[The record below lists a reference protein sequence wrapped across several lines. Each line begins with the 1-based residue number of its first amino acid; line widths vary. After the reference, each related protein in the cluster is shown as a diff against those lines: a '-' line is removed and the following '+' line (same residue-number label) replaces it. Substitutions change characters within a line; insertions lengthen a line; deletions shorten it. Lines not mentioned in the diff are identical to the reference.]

1 MKSESLI
8 SILTGWLRNK
18 FRGVRN
24 YFACYVPPYTGPIS
38 QFILKLVFSGIRIPD
53 AAAALKRQA
62 GEQPIIIFVTKYKSY
77 FEFLFYHTRY
87 RNDGLPYPSIGF
99 DYKFFFWQPARRLVK
114 IIFSHVHYFLKHLA
128 VPNAYQSGYIH
139 EKLLAGESALL
150 SLVEK
155 KGFYR
160 RFIKEK
166 PDPLHYLIDIQNT
179 IDRPIVFVPQIILY
193 SRTPQTTRLS
203 VTDMLLGTIENP
215 GRIRRL
221 FNLFKNPKK
230 TFIEVCDPIVLS
242 EFISRPDIRDLSPR
256 NQAVMLR
263 RHMLALVNRHRQSIT
278 GPVLKSRLEIRE
290 ELLTNPALQKT
301 IAEYAS
307 QQNVSI
313 HEAQEQAA
321 GFLDEIASN
330 YNLKT
335 IRFLDVVLRWM
346 FKHIFDGMVIDQD
359 GLERLK
365 RASRKGPLILA
376 PCHKSHLDYLI
387 LPYVFFNNNMPCPL
401 IAAGKNLSFW
411 PLGPIFRGGGAFF
424 LRRSFKGEILYP
436 KIFNAYLQKI
446 LNEGFH
452 VKFFIEGGRSRTGKV
467 LMPKIGF
474 LSLLVE
480 AYQNNRWDDMY
491 FAPIYVGYDRVL
503 EEKAYIHELE
513 GGKKTPENL
522 LNIIRARKFLK
533 RKYGKIYVNFHEPIS
548 LRDYLSRFSQP
559 FSEMPRPEQKEAC
572 FDFGERLLA
581 AINRV
586 TVVTPHAVIAAVIL
600 NGAPKRFYYKQ
611 VLAHAETYLAYLVSQ
626 DVNLADTLVMDQI
639 SAFNLVL
646 DSFVQ
651 NNVID
656 KSISEFS
663 DSTRANPLF
672 KINESKR
679 PTLEYYKN
687 SGVTFFVSAAYTAMA
702 ILKTDAF
709 QFSSGDLHA
718 GYKFLK
724 ELFKNE
730 FVYDPEQPVD
740 FVVRKNLKAFINDA
754 IIMPHPTL
762 PDTYNVTSTGFRKLN
777 LFAAF
782 LAPYFESYWVVLNF
796 FMKYT
801 RKPIGETGNYLRKIQ
816 ALGNRMYK
824 RKEIERIEALT
835 RINYQNAVTFFSTHG
850 IVDPESSKEQIDFY
864 VETFQQYRRYLLE

>member
-1 MKSESLI
+1 MKPTSII
-8 SILTGWLRNK
+8 SVLTGWMRKKLKGMHNH
-18 FRGVRN
+18 
-24 YFACYVPPYTGPIS
+24 FACHLPPDTGFLS

-53 AAAALKRQA
+53 EETVSLKQQDDPR
-62 GEQPIIIFVTKYKSY
+62 ILIFVNKYKSY
-77 FEFLFYHTRY
+77 FEFFFYHTRY
-87 RNDGLPYPSIGF
+87 RNAGLPYPSIGF
-99 DYKFFFWQPARRLVK
+99 DYKIFFWQPALRFFK
-114 IIFSHVHYFLKHLA
+114 IVFSHIHHFLKHLA
-128 VPNAYQSGYIH
+128 PPNAYKSGYIH
-139 EKLLAGESALL
+139 EKLMAGESALL
-150 SLVEK
+150 SLVEE

-166 PDPLHYLIDIQNT
+166 PDPLHYLIEMQKT
-179 IDRPIVFVPQIILY
+179 IDRPIVFLPQIILY
-193 SRTPQTTRLS
+193 SRAPQTTQLS
-203 VTDMLLGTIENP
+203 LTDMLLGTIENP

-230 TFIEVCDPIVLS
+230 IFIESCEPITLTD
-242 EFISRPDIRDLSPR
+242 FINRPDIRELSSR

-263 RHMLALVNRHRQSIT
+263 RHMLTLINRHRQSIT

-301 IAEYAS
+301 IAAYAE
-307 QQNVSI
+307 QQDVSI
-313 HEAQEQAA
+313 QEAQEQAA

-335 IRFLDVVLRWM
+335 VRFLDVALRWM

-365 RASRKGPLILA
+365 RVSRKGPLILA

-436 KIFNAYLQKI
+436 KIFDAYLQKI
-446 LNEGFH
+446 LDEGFH
-452 VKFFIEGGRSRTGKV
+452 IKFFIEGGRSRTGKV

-480 AYQNNRWDDMY
+480 AYVKNRWDDMY

-522 LNIIRARKFLK
+522 INVIRARKFLK

-548 LRDYLSRFSQP
+548 LKQYLSQFSQS
-559 FSEMPRPEQKEAC
+559 FAEMPKQQQKETY
-572 FDFGERLLA
+572 FDFGEKLLA

-586 TVVTPHAVIAAVIL
+586 AVVTPHAIIAAVIL

-611 VLAHAETYLAYLVSQ
+611 ILAHAESYLSYLVSQ
-626 DVNLADTLVMDQI
+626 DVNLADTLHMDRI

-651 NNVID
+651 NKVIE
-656 KSISEFS
+656 KSASEFS
-663 DSTRANPLF
+663 LSTRANPLF

-679 PTLEYYKN
+679 PSLEYYKN
-687 SGVTFFVSAAYTAMA
+687 SGVTFFMPAAFTAMA

-718 GYKFLK
+718 SYKFLK

-730 FVYDPEQPVD
+730 FVFDPEQPVD
-740 FVVRKNLKAFINDA
+740 FAVRKNLKAFINDA

-762 PDTYNVTSTGFRKLN
+762 PDTYNLTSTGYRKLN
-777 LFAAF
+777 MFAAF

-801 RKPIGETGNYLRKIQ
+801 RDPISETRNYLRKIQ

-824 RKEIERIEALT
+824 RKEIERIEALS
-835 RINYQNAVTFFSTHG
+835 RINYQNAVTFFTTHG
-850 IVDPESSKEQIDFY
+850 IVEPENSKEQIDFY
-864 VETFQQYRRYLLE
+864 VDTFQRYRRYLPE

>member
-1 MKSESLI
+1 MKSR
-8 SILTGWLRNK
+8 SIKNALFGWLNKKISGMRNH
-18 FRGVRN
+18 
-24 YFACYVPPYTGPIS
+24 FACYLPPDTGFLS
-38 QFILKLVFSGIRIPD
+38 QFILKLLFSGIKLPD
-53 AAAALKRQA
+53 KENAFRRQ
-62 GEQPIIIFVTKYKSY
+62 PDDPRIIIFVNKYKSY
-77 FEFLFYHTRY
+77 FEFYFYHTRY
-87 RNDGLPYPSIGF
+87 RNANLVYPAIGF
-99 DYKFFFWQPARRLVK
+99 DYKIFFWQPAIRFFK
-114 IIFSHVHYFLKHLA
+114 IIFSHTHHFFKHLTL
-128 VPNAYQSGYIH
+128 PNAYKSGYIH
-139 EKLLAGESALL
+139 EKLINGESALL
-150 SLVEK
+150 SLIEK

-166 PDPLHYLIDIQNT
+166 TDPLHYLIEMQKT

-193 SRTPQTTRLS
+193 SRAPQTTRLS
-203 VTDMLLGTIENP
+203 WTDMLLGTIENP

-221 FNLFKNPKK
+221 FNLYKNPKEL
-230 TFIEVCDPIVLS
+230 FIETCDSITLT
-242 EFISRPDIRDLSPR
+242 EFIARPGILELSSR

-263 RHMLALVNRHRQSIT
+263 RHMVSLINRHRQSIT
-278 GPVLKSRLEIRE
+278 GPVLKSRIEIRE

-301 IAEYAS
+301 IAEYAE

-313 HEAQEQAA
+313 HEAQEQASE
-321 GFLDEIASN
+321 FLDEIASN

-335 IRFLDVVLRWM
+335 IRFLDVALRWM

-365 RASRKGPLILA
+365 QASRKGPLILA

-436 KIFNAYLQKI
+436 KIFDAYLQKI
-446 LNEGFH
+446 LDEGFH

-480 AYQNNRWDDMY
+480 AYLKNDWDDMY

-513 GGKKTPENL
+513 GGKKAPENL
-522 LNIIRARKFLK
+522 INVIRARKFLK
-533 RKYGKIYVNFHEPIS
+533 RKYGKIYVNFHEPFS
-548 LRDYLSRFSQP
+548 LKQYLSQTNLASTDLPKSQ
-559 FSEMPRPEQKEAC
+559 QKELYLH
-572 FDFGERLLA
+572 FGEKLLA
-581 AINRV
+581 AINRSA
-586 TVVTPHAVIAAVIL
+586 VVTPHAIIAAVIL

-611 VLAHAETYLAYLVSQ
+611 VMANAETYLTYLVSQ
-626 DVNLADTLVMDQI
+626 GINLADTLVMDRT

-646 DSFVQ
+646 EAFAQ
-651 NNVID
+651 NKVIE
-656 KSISEFS
+656 KSASEFS
-663 DSTRANPLF
+663 LSTRANPLF
-672 KINESKR
+672 KINEAKR

-687 SGVTFFVSAAYTAMA
+687 SGVTFFIPAAFTAMA

-709 QFSSGDLHA
+709 QFSAGDLHA
-718 GYKFLK
+718 SYKFLK
-724 ELFKNE
+724 ELFQNE
-730 FVYDPEQPVD
+730 FVFDPEQPVD
-740 FVVRKNLKAFINDA
+740 FTVRKTLKAFINDA

-762 PDTYNVTSTGFRKLN
+762 PDTYNLTSNGYRKLN
-777 LFAAF
+777 MFAAF
-782 LAPYFESYWVVLNF
+782 LMPYFESYWVVLNF

-801 RKPIGETGNYLRKIQ
+801 RKPISETRNYLRKIQ
-816 ALGNRMYK
+816 ALGTRMYK
-824 RKEIERIEALT
+824 RKEIERIEALSK
-835 RINYQNAVTFFSTHG
+835 INYQNAIAFFTTHG
-850 IVDPESSKEQIDFY
+850 IVEPENSMEQIDFY
-864 VETFQQYRRYLLE
+864 VDTFQRYRRYLPQ